1 MIVKAEDKHC
11 KRFYPYI
18 RGRHDRNNASL
29 YFLCKPIINRITM
42 SITLVDVAHALYF
55 IFPAYCAN
63 AAPVIFG
70 GGRPIDA
77 GRIFIDGKPIL
88 GSHKTVR
95 GFFAGL
101 IVGTLVGFVL
111 QIVSPLQS
119 VMIRYDVSLGFV
131 LSLGALVGDLF
142 DSFIKRRLGFPPG
155 SSFPIAD
162 QLDFVVGALLFS
174 LIVATLP
181 DLPRILI
188 VLILTPPIH
197 LVTNFLAFLLGV
209 KSTPW

>member
-1 MIVKAEDKHC
+1 
-11 KRFYPYI
+11 
-18 RGRHDRNNASL
+18 
-29 YFLCKPIINRITM
+29 M
-42 SITLVDVAHALYF
+42 SVTLVDVAYALYF
-55 IFPAYCAN
+55 ILPAYCAN

-70 GGRPIDA
+70 GGAPIDF
-77 GRIFIDGKPIL
+77 GKTFLDGKPIF
-88 GSHKTVR
+88 GSHKTIR

-119 VMIRYDVSLGFV
+119 VLFRYDASLGFV

-174 LIVATLP
+174 LMVP
-181 DLPRILI
+181 PLPRLHIILI
-188 VLILTPPIH
+188 VLIITPPIH
-197 LVTNFLAFLLGV
+197 LVTNFLAFRLGV

>member
-1 MIVKAEDKHC
+1 
-11 KRFYPYI
+11 
-18 RGRHDRNNASL
+18 
-29 YFLCKPIINRITM
+29 M
-42 SITLVDVAHALYF
+42 SITLFDVAHALYF
-55 IFPAYCAN
+55 ILPAYCAN

-70 GGRPIDA
+70 GGTPIDF
-77 GRIFIDGKPIL
+77 GKNFLDGKPIF
-88 GSHKTVR
+88 GSHKTIR

-101 IVGTLVGFVL
+101 IVGTLVGFGQNAAFQFNVL
-111 QIVSPLQS
+111 
-119 VMIRYDVSLGFV
+119 LGFV

-174 LIVATLP
+174 LMVSPLP
-181 DLPRILI
+181 PVHIILI
-188 VLILTPPIH
+188 VLIITPPIH
-197 LVTNFLAFLLGV
+197 LVTNLLAFLLGV

>member
-1 MIVKAEDKHC
+1 
-11 KRFYPYI
+11 
-18 RGRHDRNNASL
+18 
-29 YFLCKPIINRITM
+29 M
-42 SITLVDVAHALYF
+42 SITLVDVAYALCF

-70 GGRPIDA
+70 GGTSIDF
-77 GRIFIDGKPIL
+77 GKTFLDGKPIF
-88 GSHKTVR
+88 GSHKTIR

-101 IVGTLVGFVL
+101 IVGTLVGFVP

-119 VMIRYDVSLGFV
+119 VLFRYDASLGFV

-174 LIVATLP
+174 LMVSSLP
-181 DLPRILI
+181 PLRIILI
-188 VLILTPPIH
+188 VLIITPPIH
-197 LVTNFLAFLLGV
+197 LVTNFLAFRLGA

>member
-1 MIVKAEDKHC
+1 MTE
-11 KRFYPYI
+11 
-18 RGRHDRNNASL
+18 NNASL
-29 YFLCKPIINRITM
+29 YFLDNPIIGRIIM
-42 SITLVDVAHALYF
+42 SITLVDVAYALYF
-55 IFPAYCAN
+55 ILPAYCAN

-119 VMIRYDVSLGFV
+119 VLFRYDASLGFV

-155 SSFPIAD
+155 SAFPILD
-162 QLDFVVGALLFS
+162 QLDFIVGALIFS
-174 LIVATLP
+174 LMVSPLP
-181 DLPRILI
+181 SLHIILI
-188 VLILTPPIH
+188 VLIITPPIH

-209 KSTPW
+209 KSAPW